1 MIIVLMGISGSG
13 KTTIGTLLAS
23 ALGCRFL
30 DADAL
35 HPDENIE
42 KMRRGTPLTD
52 ADRLPWLAEINRRL
66 LDASRDGQCL
76 ILACSALKESY
87 RQRLAEGVRVT
98 WVFLKDRDAVVRER
112 IERRTGHFM
121 RADLLESQIAALEEP
136 TGAIVPDI
144 TQGPEVVVEEIRAG
158 LPAARGLHDPD
169 GA

>member
-30 DADAL
+30 DADAV

-42 KMRRGTPLTD
+42 RMRRGIPLTD
-52 ADRLPWLAEINRRL
+52 TDRLPWLTEINRRL

-76 ILACSALKESY
+76 VLACSALKESY
-87 RQRLAEGVRVT
+87 RKRLADGVRVT

-136 TGAIVPDI
+136 AGAIVPDI
-144 TQGPEVVVEEIRAG
+144 TQGPQAVVEEIRAA
-158 LPAARGLHDPD
+158 LPAARGVHDRD
-169 GA
+169 DA